1 MALQHLR
8 SGTANKRPIATAMS
22 DGQLAVNTNLD
33 SPGLF
38 FKNSNGDLVKV
49 GPVHIGSTA
58 PNASPAST
66 AATALVSGT
75 AYQILTVGT
84 SDFTTVGAGSNAV
97 GVVFTAS
104 GTTTGTGTVSGQQG
118 NERGEMWLDN
128 TGGRYVLKI
137 YDGTAWRS
145 EADEFVNAT
154 GDTMTGD
161 LLFNNA
167 NIVFEGSAADEH
179 ETTLTVANPTADR
192 TITLPNVT
200 GTVLTTGDTGSV
212 TSAMIVDGTIVNA
225 DVNASAAIG
234 LSKLA
239 TGALPTGITV
249 ASANIVD
256 GSIVNAD
263 INASAAI
270 AGTKVS
276 PDFGSQAITTTGI
289 INANGKVSFPLGSES
304 APSLLPG
311 SDTNTGI
318 FSPGADSLAIT
329 TSGTQRVVVDSSGDV
344 HIGGTLPSAP
354 NISLNANGGATFAGV
369 VTAPTAN
376 SGTNTT
382 QVATTAFVTAAVPDV
397 SGKANLASPT
407 FTGTPAAPTAS
418 SGTNTTQIAT
428 TAFVT
433 AAVPNVSGKAD
444 LASPTF
450 TGTPAAPTA
459 SGGTNTTQL
468 ATTAFVTAAVPD
480 VSGKANLASPTFTG
494 VPAAPTAGSGTST
507 TQIATTAF
515 VTASP
520 TFTGT
525 PAAPTAGSGTNTT
538 QLATTAFVTAAVAGG
553 GGSSFSTDIVVNS
566 LTVGR
571 GAGNVSSNT
580 AFGDDALGASTSGAN
595 NVGVGKDALSSL
607 TSGNNC
613 TALGKDALRSN
624 TASDLV
630 AVGKNALYFNT
641 TGGSN
646 AGFGTGA
653 LFTNTTGS
661 GNLAI
666 GIRAGDNITTGS
678 QNIVIGTDADASTA
692 TVSNEITLGSTAIN
706 SLRIPGLQAGA
717 SDGDVLTYSSSAG
730 KITLAAASGG
740 GGGGGAM
747 EYISTTTI
755 SAATANVGFDLSDAN
770 YDFFV
775 LKAYGCKFTATPTN
789 GYCVYF
795 NFYDGAYNPSSVGT
809 NRMSFLYQRN
819 RLDGSTIASSSAYS
833 HNLTLFLGW
842 TPTTSANFGF
852 SAEVGGKTNSPVT
865 INSNFLEGTSTS
877 SGCPS
882 AAGVAP
888 NSSNNMTYMTVMPST
903 TTFAAGTFLLYGIK
917 NS

>member
-118 NERGEMWLDN
+118 NEKGEMWLDN

-167 NIVFEGSAADEH
+167 NIVFEGSTADEH

-382 QVATTAFVTAAVPDV
+382 QVATTAFVTAAVPSV
-397 SGKANLASPT
+397 SGKADLASPT

-553 GGSSFSTDIVVNS
+553 GGGGSPFSTDIVVNS

-613 TALGKDALRSN
+613 TALGTNALRVQ
-624 TASDLV
+624 TGSDAV
-630 AVGKNALYFNT
+630 AVGKSALYNST
-641 TGGSN
+641 TGGQNVALGGN
-646 AGFGTGA
+646 ALHTS
-653 LFTNTTGS
+653 TTGT
-661 GNLAI
+661 NNTAI
-666 GIRAGDNITTGS
+666 GYTAGDNITTGS
-678 QNIVIGTDADASTA
+678 NNILLGNGADASAA
-692 TVSNEITLGSTAIN
+692 TVSNEITLGNASIN
-706 SLRIPGLQAGA
+706 SLRIPGLQSGA

-730 KITLAAASGG
+730 KITLAAAGG
-740 GGGGGAM
+740 GGGGGKL
-747 EYISTTTI
+747 ELVSSTTLASAASTINFTSITGYNQYKIIFNLNTFNTGIVYIRVGSGGTIDTGSNYMEASATTTDKIMLIGFNQFGRTLAGEVLVSSLNQTEMTLFDGRGIGVHNHRHTIYETNKVACHKTLAAQDSFQLFGSNAAFAGGTI
-755 SAATANVGFDLSDAN
+755 SV
-770 YDFFV
+770 
-775 LKAYGCKFTATPTN
+775 
-789 GYCVYF
+789 
-795 NFYDGAYNPSSVGT
+795 
-809 NRMSFLYQRN
+809 
-819 RLDGSTIASSSAYS
+819 
-833 HNLTLFLGW
+833 
-842 TPTTSANFGF
+842 
-852 SAEVGGKTNSPVT
+852 
-865 INSNFLEGTSTS
+865 
-877 SGCPS
+877 
-882 AAGVAP
+882 
-888 NSSNNMTYMTVMPST
+888 
-903 TTFAAGTFLLYGIK
+903 YGIK
-917 NS
+917 TS